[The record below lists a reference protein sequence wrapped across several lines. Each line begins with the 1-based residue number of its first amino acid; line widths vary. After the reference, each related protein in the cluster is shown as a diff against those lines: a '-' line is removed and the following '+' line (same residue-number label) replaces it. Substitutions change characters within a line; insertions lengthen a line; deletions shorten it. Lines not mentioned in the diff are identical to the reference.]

1 MEGFL
6 SKCFLINCDKSCYL
20 GYVFFFIGI
29 IIMILNLFAFLK
41 MTRYYGK
48 MNFENT
54 ILFLSFIQSVVLL
67 IQMISSFNILICVF
81 FFIQILIMCL
91 LNNKFRKISR
101 GFITF
106 KYEKVTKAI
115 IAINIIYVIIYII
128 ICILGYSLDLI
139 YLSLFYYLLE
149 IVTSF
154 FLAYHCC
161 VFLSLIK
168 QDKSNENKNTT
179 SDVRQNT
186 QNFLGINLIGD
197 GLFYLIK
204 KKQLSLLY
212 LGNIICSFIEF
223 IIDICKNLKP
233 DYFYYFYF
241 TFFFICF
248 IHNSNIFIS
257 FYFIIREQYSSKK
270 EKYSYNNDIHNENII
285 DDKFIEEEATHIE
298 GENKRISFYLNEDK
312 KDNRKLSNESN
323 EYDKNKRKLSDNEK
337 EEVKRKPSRTS
348 TFGDNDDLVGPNTIN
363 IEDIPSNE
371 NLLKNN

>member
-1 MEGFL
+1 
-6 SKCFLINCDKSCYL
+6 
-20 GYVFFFIGI
+20 
-29 IIMILNLFAFLK
+29 
-41 MTRYYGK
+41 
-48 MNFENT
+48 
-54 ILFLSFIQSVVLL
+54 
-67 IQMISSFNILICVF
+67 
-81 FFIQILIMCL
+81 MCL

-179 SDVRQNT
+179 LDVQQNK

-223 IIDICKNLKP
+223 ILDICMNLKS
-233 DYFYYFYF
+233 DYLYYFYF
-241 TFFFICF
+241 IFFFICF

>member
-6 SKCFLINCDKSCYL
+6 SKCFMINCDKSCYL
-20 GYVFFFIGI
+20 GYISLFIGI
-29 IIMILNLFAFLK
+29 IIMILNLFAFIK

-54 ILFLSFIQSVVLL
+54 ILFLSFIQSVILV
-67 IQMISSFNILICVF
+67 IQMIFSFNNLICFF
-81 FFIQILIMCL
+81 FFIQILSMCL
-91 LNNKFRKISR
+91 LNYKFRKISR
-101 GFITF
+101 GFIKL

-115 IAINIIYVIIYII
+115 IAINIIYVLLYII
-128 ICILGYSLDLI
+128 MRILGYSFDLM
-139 YLSLFYYLLE
+139 YLNIFYYLLE
-149 IVTSF
+149 IITSF
-154 FLAYHCC
+154 FLAYHCR

-257 FYFIIREQYSSKK
+257 FYFIVREQYSSKR
-270 EKYSYNNDIHNENII
+270 EKYLFNHDINNGNII
-285 DDKFIEEEATHIE
+285 DDKFLEEEASHIE
-298 GENKRISFYLNEDK
+298 GENKKISFYLNEDK
-312 KDNRKLSNESN
+312 KGNRKLSN

-337 EEVKRKPSRTS
+337 EEAKRKASRTS
-348 TFGDNDDLVGPNTIN
+348 TFGDNDDLIGPNTLN
-363 IEDIPSNE
+363 IEGIPSN
-371 NLLKNN
+371 

>member
-81 FFIQILIMCL
+81 FFIQILSMCL

>member
-81 FFIQILIMCL
+81 FFIQILSMCL

-179 SDVRQNT
+179 LDVQQNK

-223 IIDICKNLKP
+223 ILDICMNLKS
-233 DYFYYFYF
+233 DYLYYFYF
-241 TFFFICF
+241 IFFFICF

>member
-1 MEGFL
+1 MM
-6 SKCFLINCDKSCYL
+6 NCDKSCYL
-20 GYVFFFIGI
+20 GYAFFFIGI
-29 IIMILNLFAFLK
+29 IMMILNLLAFLK

-54 ILFLSFIQSVVLL
+54 ILFLSSIQSVVLL

-81 FFIQILIMCL
+81 FFIQILSMCL
-91 LNNKFRKISR
+91 LNYKFMKISR
-101 GFITF
+101 GFIQF

-115 IAINIIYVIIYII
+115 IAINIIYVLLYIT

-139 YLSLFYYLLE
+139 YLNIFYYLLE
-149 IVTSF
+149 IITSF

-161 VFLSLIK
+161 VFLNLIK

-179 SDVRQNT
+179 SDVQQNK

-197 GLFYLIK
+197 GIFYLIK

-223 IIDICKNLKP
+223 ILDICMNLKS

-241 TFFFICF
+241 IFFFICF
-248 IHNSNIFIS
+248 IHNSIIFIS
-257 FYFIIREQYSSKK
+257 FYFIIREQYSFKR
-270 EKYSYNNDIHNENII
+270 EKYLFNNEINNENII
-285 DDKFIEEEATHIE
+285 DDKFIEEEITHIE
-298 GENKRISFYLNEDK
+298 GENEKISFYLNEDK
-312 KDNRKLSNESN
+312 KGNNKLSNESN
-323 EYDKNKRKLSDNEK
+323 ENDKNKRKLSYNEK
-337 EEVKRKPSRTS
+337 EEVKRKASRTS
-348 TFGDNDDLVGPNTIN
+348 TFGDNDDIIGPNTIN

-371 NLLKNN
+371 NLLNNN

>member
-81 FFIQILIMCL
+81 FFIQILSMCL

-179 SDVRQNT
+179 LDVQQNK

-223 IIDICKNLKP
+223 ILDICMNLKS
-233 DYFYYFYF
+233 DYLYYFYF
-241 TFFFICF
+241 IFFFICF

-348 TFGDNDDLVGPNTIN
+348 TFDDNDDLVGPNTIN

>member
-1 MEGFL
+1 MY
-6 SKCFLINCDKSCYL
+6 IR
-20 GYVFFFIGI
+20 
-29 IIMILNLFAFLK
+29 ILVRFNLFKF
-41 MTRYYGK
+41 
-48 MNFENT
+48 
-54 ILFLSFIQSVVLL
+54 ILLFIRNSH
-67 IQMISSFNILICVF
+67 IL
-81 FFIQILIMCL
+81 
-91 LNNKFRKISR
+91 
-101 GFITF
+101 
-106 KYEKVTKAI
+106 
-115 IAINIIYVIIYII
+115 
-128 ICILGYSLDLI
+128 
-139 YLSLFYYLLE
+139 
-149 IVTSF
+149 

-179 SDVRQNT
+179 LDVQQNK

-223 IIDICKNLKP
+223 ILDICMNLKS
-233 DYFYYFYF
+233 DYLYYFYF
-241 TFFFICF
+241 IFFFICF